1 MRTIALPSMME
12 ILAKNY
18 NNRNASAA
26 LYELAREYIPTT
38 PDELPVEKNT
48 LIAGLYGDGADFF
61 QMKGIV
67 EELLNA
73 ISVYDYDV
81 EACCDNP
88 SYHPGRCANL
98 VKDGRVFGVMGEIHP
113 AVAENYGM
121 DCRVYSFSLDA
132 DALFELSQPE
142 KTYKP
147 LPKFPAVTRDLAL
160 LCDESIPVGTL
171 KKAIV
176 CGGGSLL
183 EAIQLFDVYQGAQIE
198 AGKKSVAFS
207 ITLRSADSTL
217 TDEQTNSVM
226 KKVMKELEKEGAVL
240 RS

>member
-1 MRTIALPSMME
+1 M
-12 ILAKNY
+12 
-18 NNRNASAA
+18 
-26 LYELAREYIPTT
+26 
-38 PDELPVEKNT
+38 EKNT

-67 EELLNA
+67 EELLSA

-98 VKDGRVFGVMGEIHP
+98 VKT
-113 AVAENYGM
+113 AA
-121 DCRVYSFSLDA
+121 SLA
-132 DALFELSQPE
+132 SWARFIPPLPKTMVWTAACTASLWMLTHCLSCLSRE

-171 KKAIV
+171 EKAIV
-176 CGGGSLL
+176 RGGDSLL

>member
-1 MRTIALPSMME
+1 M
-12 ILAKNY
+12 
-18 NNRNASAA
+18 
-26 LYELAREYIPTT
+26 
-38 PDELPVEKNT
+38 
-48 LIAGLYGDGADFF
+48 
-61 QMKGIV
+61 
-67 EELLNA
+67 
-73 ISVYDYDV
+73 
-81 EACCDNP
+81 
-88 SYHPGRCANL
+88 
-98 VKDGRVFGVMGEIHP
+98 KDGRVFGVMGEIHP

-171 KKAIV
+171 EKAIV
-176 CGGGSLL
+176 RGGGSLL

-198 AGKKSVAFS
+198 TGKKSVAFS